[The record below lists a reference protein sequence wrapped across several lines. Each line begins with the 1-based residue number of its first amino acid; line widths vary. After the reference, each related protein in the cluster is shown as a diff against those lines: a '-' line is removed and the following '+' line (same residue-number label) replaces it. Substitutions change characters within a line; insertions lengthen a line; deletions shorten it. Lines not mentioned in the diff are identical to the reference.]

1 MTNKYEPMTWYS
13 NSTLQGTNIHQL
25 IQDNTLEAKEML
37 KIVGDIPSYKSF
49 FYFISNNKVI
59 IITN

>member
-1 MTNKYEPMTWYS
+1 MTNKYEPMVLYS
-13 NSTLQGTNIHQL
+13 NSNLQGTNIHQL

-37 KIVGDIPSYKSF
+37 KIVVDIPSTKSF
-49 FYFISNNKVI
+49 FYFISNNKVY

>member
-1 MTNKYEPMTWYS
+1 MTWYS
-13 NSTLQGTNIHQL
+13 NSTLQGSNIHQL

-37 KIVGDIPSYKSF
+37 KIVGDIPSVKSF
-49 FYFISNNKVI
+49 FYFISNDKVY

>member
-1 MTNKYEPMTWYS
+1 MTSKYEPMTWYS

-25 IQDNTLEAKEML
+25 IQDNTLKAKEML
-37 KIVGDIPSYKSF
+37 KIVGDIPNYKSF
-49 FYFISNNKVI
+49 FYFISDNKVI